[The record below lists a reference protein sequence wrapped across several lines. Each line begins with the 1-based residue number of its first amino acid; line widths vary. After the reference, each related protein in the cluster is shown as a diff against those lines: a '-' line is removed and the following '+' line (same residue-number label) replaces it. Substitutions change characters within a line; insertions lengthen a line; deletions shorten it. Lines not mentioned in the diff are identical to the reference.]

1 MTRTFRLIGESIRS
15 LRRNRFRAVMML
27 IASTLGI
34 AALIVITGLGRGTQ
48 DAVMDSFARMF
59 AGNTMFLRAGT
70 AEFGAGRH
78 ATLPSTTLTITD
90 LVALR
95 DELESVT
102 AIDPMIIV
110 NREVTV
116 EGGASRNVNVE
127 GHGFA
132 ADALWARPATQGAF
146 FTAEEEGAAARVAL
160 VGTVTARELFEGRS
174 PIGQQIR
181 IGNVPFEVIGVL
193 GSGGIDPHGVDRDDV
208 VWIPISTMQRRVL
221 NVDFISTA
229 KLGFAPNT
237 DLDYATLDVSD
248 LLRRRHA
255 LEPGVPNDFQI
266 FTPVA
271 LQERIADANRT
282 FTVFLPL
289 ATLFAIL
296 VGAFVI
302 ANLMFLTVS
311 DRRSEIGLRKA
322 LGARAADIRAQFLA
336 EALVITTT
344 GGVLAVVIAFF
355 ALRFAPLYGV
365 MSVPLP
371 ISIAAIGIALS
382 IVVGLGAGVAPARR
396 AAALDPVD
404 ALR

>member
-1 MTRTFRLIGESIRS
+1 MNRTFRLIGESIRS
-15 LRRNRFRAVMML
+15 LWRNRFRAAMML
-27 IASTLGI
+27 IASTLGV
-34 AALIVITGLGRGTQ
+34 AALIIITALGRGTQ

-59 AGNTMFLRAGT
+59 AGNTMFVRAGT

-78 ATLPSTTLTITD
+78 ATLPSTTLTIAD

-102 AIDPMIIV
+102 AIDPMIVV
-110 NREVTV
+110 NREVSAD
-116 EGGASRNVNVE
+116 GGVARSVNVE

-132 ADALWARPATQGAF
+132 ADALWARPAVQGAF
-146 FTAEEEGAAARVAL
+146 FSEEEETQAARVAL
-160 VGTVTARELFEGRS
+160 LGSVAAREIFEGRD

-181 IGNVPFEVIGVL
+181 IGTVPFEVIGVL

-229 KLGFAPNT
+229 KLGFAPGT

-255 LEPGVPNDFQI
+255 LEPGVANDFQI

-271 LQERIADANRT
+271 LQERIAEANRT

-311 DRRSEIGLRKA
+311 DRRPEIGLRKA

-336 EALVITTT
+336 EALVITTG
-344 GGVLAVVIAFF
+344 GGVLAVVIGFF
-355 ALRFAPLYGV
+355 ALRYAPLYGV

-371 ISIAAIGIALS
+371 LPIAALGIAIS
-382 IVVGLGAGVAPARR
+382 VAVGIGAGLAPARR
-396 AAALDPVD
+396 AAALNPVD